1 MYNSPVVIYPGDV
14 ISKNFKD
21 TIDDSIVMEIQREYG
36 IAVDKDELIK
46 ALQYDRG
53 QYSRGYRD
61 GYDEARKD
69 CTKTIGYILGELKEI
84 IAAYDGG
91 NGENNK

>member
-1 MYNSPVVIYPGDV
+1 MRRQ
-14 ISKNFKD
+14 KNETD
-21 TIDDSIVMEIQREYG
+21 DDSIVMEIQREYG

-61 GYDEARKD
+61 GYDEAKNEYEQ
-69 CTKTIGYILGELKEI
+69 KIANIVEEI
-84 IAAYDGG
+84 KRIA
-91 NGENNK
+91 NET